1 MLTRAV
7 TSGTVPREP
16 SSPLLRRSTMLTF
29 NKLRTAAVLMA
40 VGLAG
45 SALAQSPAERPL
57 TPAPAPERQAPA
69 VERNLKVFDVLD
81 FDVFSNQKWDRL
93 HESHAKDIVVTWPDG
108 HETQGIAKHIE
119 DLKALFVFAPD
130 ITIKVHPIRFGSGTW
145 TAVTGVM
152 TGTFTRP
159 MPAGEGK
166 TIAPTGKRF
175 AIGMATIGHWKG
187 ATMDHEWLFWDNQ
200 DFTKQIGF
208 AHWNASTASPC
219 SGGGAA

>member
-1 MLTRAV
+1 
-7 TSGTVPREP
+7 
-16 SSPLLRRSTMLTF
+16 MLTF
-29 NKLRTAAVLMA
+29 NTLRTAAVLTA
-40 VGLAG
+40 LGLAA

-57 TPAPAPERQAPA
+57 TPPPAPERQAPA

-159 MPAGEGK
+159 MPAGDGK

-200 DFTKQIGF
+200 DFMKQIGL
-208 AHWNASTASPC
+208 AN
-219 SGGGAA
+219 